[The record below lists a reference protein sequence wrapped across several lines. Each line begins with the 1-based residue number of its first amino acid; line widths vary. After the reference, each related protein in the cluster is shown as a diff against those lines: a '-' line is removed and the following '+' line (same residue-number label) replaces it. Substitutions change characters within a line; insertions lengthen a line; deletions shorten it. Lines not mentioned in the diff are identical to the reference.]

1 MNQDHHKFMR
11 LAIEEAKKAGQKD
24 EVPVGAVIVAPSD
37 EILSLAHNQ
46 VVSLADPTAHA
57 EILALRTAA
66 NKIGNYRLLN
76 ATLYVTV
83 EPCPMCMGA
92 VVHARIERLV
102 FGTCDPKW
110 GAAGSLYNLATDTRL
125 NHQLEVISGVCEDSC
140 KKLMQDFFRA
150 KRIRS

>member
-1 MNQDHHKFMR
+1 MQ

-24 EVPVGAVIVAPSD
+24 EVPIGAVIVAPSG
-37 EILSLAHNQ
+37 EILSRAHNQ
-46 VVSLADPTAHA
+46 VMSLADPTAHA

-66 NKIGNYRLLN
+66 NRTGNYRLLN

-92 VVHARIERLV
+92 VVHARAERLV
-102 FGTCDPKW
+102 FGTCDSKW

-125 NHQLEVISGVCEDSC
+125 NHQLEVVSGVCEATC
-140 KKLMQDFFRA
+140 KKLMQDFFRQRRRYLNIA
-150 KRIRS
+150 ER